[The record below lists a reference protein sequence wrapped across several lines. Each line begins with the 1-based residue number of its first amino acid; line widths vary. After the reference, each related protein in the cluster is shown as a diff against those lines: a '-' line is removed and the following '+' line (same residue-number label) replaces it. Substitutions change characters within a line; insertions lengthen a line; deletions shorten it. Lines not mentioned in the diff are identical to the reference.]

1 VAEEAVAAV
10 VGCFSGTMF
19 FPSNAA
25 KLAPCRH
32 LRLSKE
38 QQKNQ

>member
-1 VAEEAVAAV
+1 VVEEAVEAV

-19 FPSNAA
+19 FPLSAA

-32 LRLSKE
+32 LSLSKE